1 MAEKGFNRK
10 LTAILSADV
19 EGYSR
24 MMRDDEDAT
33 IRTLTTYRTAMSNL
47 VQQYRGR
54 VVDTTGDN
62 LLAEFVSV
70 VDAVNCAVEIQRELA
85 ERNAELPAERK
96 MEFRIGVNLGD
107 VVEEEDRIYGDGV
120 NIASRME
127 GLAEAGGTCISGTVY
142 DSVERRLGLE
152 YEYLGEQE
160 VKNIDKP
167 VRAYRVLSFPGAA
180 AHRVVQAK
188 DATGRRWRK
197 ITLSMAAV
205 VVVAVVGLGIWQFY
219 MRRPT
224 VEPASVEKMAL
235 PLPDKPSIAV
245 LPFANLSGDAQQ
257 DYLSDGISEQ
267 IITSLSKIPHLFVIA
282 RNSTFTYKGK
292 PVKVQ
297 QVAEDLGIRYVLEGS
312 VQLSGE
318 KLRITAQLI
327 DAITGN
333 HLWAEHYDRDLKNIF
348 VLQDEITSKI
358 ITSLQIT
365 LTEGEY
371 ARTVGSGTSNLKA
384 LEYFWLGE
392 HHLLYKNFTKE
403 DCNMARRFFEKAV
416 ELDPKY
422 ATAWAGLGFAHLFG
436 GSFKPAEQCAQK
448 ALSIDDANPK
458 AYDLMGWLHY
468 YQRDFDQAIEYEK
481 KAVALSPNDHWR
493 VHCLGYMMLYT
504 GRYED
509 AIALAKRSLRLSPS
523 EGHLQLYILGWA
535 HYRLKQYNEGIAAL
549 KKCIVLNPQWIF
561 AYLYLT
567 AIYSELEQDEEA
579 KHYAEQVLRI
589 DPEFNIEGH
598 WKVYPDKIQAE
609 VERMNR
615 AWRKAGLK

>member
-1 MAEKGFNRK
+1 
-10 LTAILSADV
+10 
-19 EGYSR
+19 
-24 MMRDDEDAT
+24 
-33 IRTLTTYRTAMSNL
+33 
-47 VQQYRGR
+47 
-54 VVDTTGDN
+54 
-62 LLAEFVSV
+62 
-70 VDAVNCAVEIQRELA
+70 
-85 ERNAELPAERK
+85 
-96 MEFRIGVNLGD
+96 
-107 VVEEEDRIYGDGV
+107 
-120 NIASRME
+120 
-127 GLAEAGGTCISGTVY
+127 
-142 DSVERRLGLE
+142 
-152 YEYLGEQE
+152 
-160 VKNIDKP
+160 
-167 VRAYRVLSFPGAA
+167 
-180 AHRVVQAK
+180 
-188 DATGRRWRK
+188 
-197 ITLSMAAV
+197 MAAV

-245 LPFANLSGDAQQ
+245 LPFANLSGDAEQ

-267 IITSLSKIPHLFVIA
+267 IIASLSKIPHLFVIA

-292 PVKVQ
+292 PVRVQ

-333 HLWAEHYDRDLKNIF
+333 HLWAEHYDRNLKDIF

-403 DCNMARRFFEKAV
+403 DCNMARQFFEKAV

-422 ATAWAGLGFAHLFG
+422 ATAWAGLGFAHMYV
-436 GSFKPAEQCAQK
+436 GSFKRAEQCAQT
-448 ALSIDDANPK
+448 ALSLDDANDK
-458 AYDLMGWLHY
+458 AYCLVGFLHY
-468 YQRDFDQAIEYEK
+468 YQRDFDQAIAYIK
-481 KAVALSPNDHWR
+481 KAVALSPNDFWW
-493 VHCLGYMMLYT
+493 VHSLGFMMACA

-509 AIALAKRSLRLSPS
+509 AIPLSKKALRLSPNY
-523 EGHLQLYILGWA
+523 GFHALNNIGWA

-549 KKCIVLNPQWIF
+549 KKCIALNPQYIF
-561 AYLYLT
+561 AHLGLT
-567 AIYSELEQDEEA
+567 AIYSELERDEEA
-579 KHYAEQVLRI
+579 KHHAEQVLRI
-589 DPEFNIEGH
+589 DPEFRIEGY
-598 WKVYPDKIQAE
+598 WKLWPDKIQAE
-609 VERMNR
+609 VERTKR